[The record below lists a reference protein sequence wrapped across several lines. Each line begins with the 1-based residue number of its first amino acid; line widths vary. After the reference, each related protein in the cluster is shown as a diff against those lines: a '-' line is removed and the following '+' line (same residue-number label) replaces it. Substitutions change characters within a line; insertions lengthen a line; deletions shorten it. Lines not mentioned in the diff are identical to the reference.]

1 MEKDRKPG
9 GMPPMDD
16 DMANELEILRLM
28 KGYQSGGKNAEVDK
42 AAAEVIPPAAP
53 PEEPE
58 ANDSEGGYALV
69 FEAPEAAEEAAA
81 PRRKF
86 TDVLLDL
93 LGNVVPKKGDAPL
106 EIVRKCVFVIALLV
120 LIGSVSYIVYDMVII
135 PANNDRLYSTLDGM
149 YDPNN
154 PAPVLDKYKD
164 FPFPEG
170 IDDAFKNIYP
180 INTELR
186 GWIKYN
192 SKAKNDFLKISYP
205 ILYSGD
211 NDKYLTT
218 DFYGNSNKNGALFF
232 DKRNSI
238 DSPASHNKVSIIY
251 GHNMASGQM
260 FSGINKFLNSV
271 YNVRSAPVI
280 TMNTLY
286 HRNEYKVFAVIMID
300 NAEKESRCRFNYL
313 RTDFSGDGDFLNF
326 VNELRAH
333 SIYDYN
339 SVDVAADDD
348 LLILSTCTNKSVL
361 DDGRLAVVARRV
373 RDGEASTVDTSRIAK
388 NEDVIMPY
396 QWYLNQKQEPHPFY
410 TDSSYV
416 IPTVNVTTPPSNGGT
431 GTTSFAGTTGSTT
444 STEGSTGTTP
454 GNSTTRPSPTTSGNT
469 PPTSAPTTATPGTPS
484 SAPPSGETPNTTTPP
499 ESSEPTSPPE
509 PPESS
514 EPTAPPPESSEP
526 TSPPEPP
533 PESSEPTAP
542 PAEA

>member
-300 NAEKESRCRFNYL
+300 NGTASTICAPIFPETGTS
-313 RTDFSGDGDFLNF
+313 S
-326 VNELRAH
+326 
-333 SIYDYN
+333 
-339 SVDVAADDD
+339 
-348 LLILSTCTNKSVL
+348 ILSTSC
-361 DDGRLAVVARRV
+361 GRIRSTTTTAWTWRRTTICSFFPPAPTK
-373 RDGEASTVDTSRIAK
+373 AS
-388 NEDVIMPY
+388 
-396 QWYLNQKQEPHPFY
+396 W
-410 TDSSYV
+410 
-416 IPTVNVTTPPSNGGT
+416 TTAAWPWSPAGCGT
-431 GTTSFAGTTGSTT
+431 G
-444 STEGSTGTTP
+444 
-454 GNSTTRPSPTTSGNT
+454 RP
-469 PPTSAPTTATPGTPS
+469 APWI
-484 SAPPSGETPNTTTPP
+484 
-499 ESSEPTSPPE
+499 
-509 PPESS
+509 
-514 EPTAPPPESSEP
+514 
-526 TSPPEPP
+526 
-533 PESSEPTAP
+533 P
-542 PAEA
+542 PASRKMKM